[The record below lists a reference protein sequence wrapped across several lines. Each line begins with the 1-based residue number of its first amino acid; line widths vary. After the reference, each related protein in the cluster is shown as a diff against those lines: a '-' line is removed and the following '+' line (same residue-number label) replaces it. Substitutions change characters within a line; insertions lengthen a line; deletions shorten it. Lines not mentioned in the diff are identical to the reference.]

1 MSLTCYNLSEDWGW
15 YIDIERSNPV
25 YQIRTD
31 FVKIPCKKFNQ
42 HYNKLDIIEE
52 DADEDADEDEDE
64 YEYHINNLK
73 KLDDISSKNI
83 DVNIERSNQYYVKKM
98 FSVGSTTMLTALLT
112 YVVFYML

>member
-15 YIDIERSNPV
+15 YVDIEISNPV

-31 FVKIPCKKFNQ
+31 FVKKPSKKLNQ
-42 HYNKLDIIEE
+42 HYNKLDTIEE
-52 DADEDADEDEDE
+52 EDE

-73 KLDDISSKNI
+73 KLYDISSKNI
-83 DVNIERSNQYYVKKM
+83 DVDIEHNNNNKEYVKKM

>member
-15 YIDIERSNPV
+15 YVDIEISNPV

-31 FVKIPCKKFNQ
+31 FVKKPSKKLNQ
-42 HYNKLDIIEE
+42 HYNKLDTIEE
-52 DADEDADEDEDE
+52 EDE

-83 DVNIERSNQYYVKKM
+83 DVDIEHNNNNNKEYVKKM

>member
-15 YIDIERSNPV
+15 YVDIESSNPV

-31 FVKIPCKKFNQ
+31 FVNKPSKKLNQ
-42 HYNKLDIIEE
+42 HYNKLDTIKE
-52 DADEDADEDEDE
+52 EDE
-64 YEYHINNLK
+64 YDYYINNQN

-83 DVNIERSNQYYVKKM
+83 DVDIEHNNNNKEYVKKM